1 MHFYLLSRISTLF
14 HHLWKVSLSYN
25 VKFSDRFLS
34 KGFPI
39 YLNCDQL
46 PRPWNKTQQLQH
58 HVVGTMCSS
67 QHIQCQTLTLYVLR
81 WYIQCLT
88 HTVSDTVCVRQM
100 RPRHTVC
107 VLVSSEQIIFFY
119 ICPHTFLYELWQ
131 IVNSWSFDAVLLSK
145 HPHSES
151 QISEVSLFF
160 NLFSIHQ
167 LENRKLEN
175 YCLIIF

>member
-14 HHLWKVSLSYN
+14 HHLWKVSLSYS

-46 PRPWNKTQQLQH
+46 PSPWNKTQQLQH

-88 HTVSDTVCVRQM
+88 HTVSDTVSDTYSVRHCMCQTDETKTHCM
-100 RPRHTVC
+100 CLGLIWANHFLLHMSPYFPLWVVTNC
-107 VLVSSEQIIFFY
+107 KLLVFWCCS
-119 ICPHTFLYELWQ
+119 TFQTSIQWKP
-131 IVNSWSFDAVLLSK
+131 NFWS
-145 HPHSES
+145 
-151 QISEVSLFF
+151 
-160 NLFSIHQ
+160 
-167 LENRKLEN
+167 
-175 YCLIIF
+175 